1 MKVLYGR
8 MRKRYKKQTRNC
20 FTLYVSKTAIGDVF
34 NVDGIIGELILL
46 TVWLVFGL
54 HLLYLA

>member
-1 MKVLYGR
+1 MVNRTG
-8 MRKRYKKQTRNC
+8 
-20 FTLYVSKTAIGDVF
+20 IGALF
-34 NVDGIIGELILL
+34 IVDGKFGELILL